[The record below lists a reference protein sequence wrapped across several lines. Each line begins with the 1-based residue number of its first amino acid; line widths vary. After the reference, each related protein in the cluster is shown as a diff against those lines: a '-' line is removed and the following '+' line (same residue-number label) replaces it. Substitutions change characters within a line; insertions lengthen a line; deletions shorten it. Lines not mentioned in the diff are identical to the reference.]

1 MIFLKFH
8 NIGLF
13 FQLLQASEN
22 WFLAFWRLNVFF
34 FKVMWKTKQNAYA
47 RKGIVPVFF
56 NILLGK
62 NEKLDHNLMITKKAF
77 LKEFWP
83 HLHFF

>member
-1 MIFLKFH
+1 M
-8 NIGLF
+8 G
-13 FQLLQASEN
+13 
-22 WFLAFWRLNVFF
+22 
-34 FKVMWKTKQNAYA
+34 KTKHNAYA
-47 RKGIVPVFF
+47 RKEIVPVFF

-83 HLHFF
+83 HLHFV